1 MIAFL
6 AIFSPFMREQK
17 EMMYLA
23 YSPVIR
29 SGEKIEK
36 VLGYIPL
43 SDGWDSLKETMIWI
57 EENTSVRHT
66 TSTKRNLDF

>member
-6 AIFSPFMREQK
+6 AIFSPFMQEQK

-23 YSPVIR
+23 YFPVIL

-43 SDGWDSLKETMIWI
+43 SDGWNSLKETMIWI
-57 EENTSVRHT
+57 DEKTSVRHT

>member
-6 AIFSPFMREQK
+6 AIFSSFMREQK

-23 YSPVIR
+23 YSPVIL